1 MDIPVVALAFVT
13 AVYTVIV
20 LVIYDP
26 LTSLWDRYGRR
37 PKVVHQSVQPAQSN
51 FALKEGQTLIGVID
65 TTKVM
70 CFYIDYERREEK
82 PYD

>member
-1 MDIPVVALAFVT
+1 MEMHVFALACLAT
-13 AVYTVIV
+13 IYTMMV
-20 LVIYDP
+20 LLPYNFPTYLLDP
-26 LTSLWDRYGRR
+26 SRRR
-37 PKVVHQSVQPAQSN
+37 PKVMHKSVQPTQSH

-70 CFYIDYERREEK
+70 CFYIDHERRDEK

>member
-13 AVYTVIV
+13 AVYTVLV

-26 LTSLWDRYGRR
+26 LASLWEKYGRR
-37 PKVVHQSVQPAQSN
+37 PKVMHKSVQPTQSN

-70 CFYIDYERREEK
+70 CFYIDHERNDK
-82 PYD
+82 LYD